1 MRLYYKQSGHSLLNN
16 KHNRWFGRCFVRWEF
31 ILHFTNYCISDD
43 GPVGLVIGIDLLP
56 IAPLPGAVFLD
67 STDFTDPSVLAR
79 IEKVKETRPFQVINT
94 VISDMS
100 PNATGIKS
108 LDHELSTELC
118 LSALKF
124 ALTVLPHGGHFISK
138 LLQGQEQKRLE
149 ILLAKFFRT
158 VSVFKPKAS
167 RLDSCEIY
175 LVAKK
180 RIMK

>member
-1 MRLYYKQSGHSLLNN
+1 
-16 KHNRWFGRCFVRWEF
+16 
-31 ILHFTNYCISDD
+31 
-43 GPVGLVIGIDLLP
+43 VIGIDLLP